1 MGGRGNVERLW
12 ELTAEH
18 SPVGMTLVGPDGVV
32 LSANRALC
40 AMLRCDESDLVG
52 SRYELLTHPEDRAAH
67 VRLFD
72 EMLSGSR
79 SSYRLTKR
87 CQRLDGSVVWGDLS
101 AALLHTE
108 AGEPLYVI
116 GQINDVDQQRRRE
129 GELAEAVETITR
141 QTRVAQAILDAVD
154 VGLLLIDGDG
164 GYEMFNRRQAEF
176 FALAFPEGHRGRA
189 GQVGDVFAADATTRL
204 EAEECPAE
212 RARQGQPFDDYR
224 IWVGADPSRRRAL
237 AVSSRPVLDEKG
249 AFAGA
254 ALAYSD
260 VTDLMRAIEARDD
273 FLAAASHELR
283 TPLMSVVGY
292 LELIEDDPQLDE
304 SLRHQV
310 GVAQR
315 NARRLGL
322 LVADLLESTQRSDTG
337 LVLSRSMI
345 DVGALARE
353 AVEAALPMAGAAGIG
368 VACSQSPRAMAEV
381 DHERVRQVFDN
392 LLTNAVKYTDR
403 GGEVDVRV
411 EVRGGFVAVEV
422 RDSGIGIGIED
433 LDSLF
438 TPFFR
443 AGAARE
449 RHATGVGLGLG
460 ICESIVVAHGG
471 WIEVESTVGIGTSM
485 TVMLPAVVE
494 PG

>member
-1 MGGRGNVERLW
+1 MAGTGDVERLW

-40 AMLRCDESDLVG
+40 TMLRCTEGDLVG
-52 SRYELLTHPEDRAAH
+52 SRYELLSHPEDRAGH
-67 VRLFD
+67 MRLFD

-79 SSYRLTKR
+79 TSYRLTKR

-101 AALLHTE
+101 AALLHDE
-108 AGEPLYVI
+108 DGEPLYVI

-129 GELAEAVETITR
+129 SELAEAVETISH
-141 QTRVAQAILDAVD
+141 QTHVARAILDTVD
-154 VGLLLIDGDG
+154 VGLLLIDRDG
-164 GYEMFNRRQAEF
+164 GYEMFNRRMAELL
-176 FALAFPEGHRGRA
+176 ALAFPEGHQGRA
-189 GQVGDVFAADATTRL
+189 GQVGDVFAADAATRL
-204 EAEECPAE
+204 EARECPSA
-212 RARQGQPFDDYR
+212 RAREGRPFDDYR
-224 IWVGADPSRRRAL
+224 IWIGADPSCRRAV
-237 AVSSRPVLDEKG
+237 AVSSRPVLDADG

-260 VTDLMRAIEARDD
+260 ITDLMRAIEARDD

-292 LELIEDDPQLDE
+292 LELIEQDPTLDD
-304 SLRHQV
+304 SLRHLV

-315 NARRLGL
+315 NAGRLGL
-322 LVADLLESTQRSDTG
+322 LVADLLESSRHSDAG
-337 LVLSRSMI
+337 LVLSRSLI
-345 DVGALARE
+345 DVGALANE
-353 AVEAALPMAGAAGIG
+353 AVESALPFARAAGIA
-368 VACSQSPRAMAEV
+368 VARSHSSRAMAEV
-381 DHERVRQVFDN
+381 DHERVRQVLDN
-392 LLTNAVKYTDR
+392 LLTNAVKYTDP

-411 EVRGGFVAVEV
+411 EVRGSFVVVEV
-422 RDSGIGIGIED
+422 RDNGIGIEKED

-443 AGAARE
+443 SDAARE
-449 RHATGVGLGLG
+449 RHASGVGLGLG
-460 ICESIVVAHGG
+460 ICEGIVEAHGG
-471 WIEVESTVGIGTSM
+471 RIEVQSTVGIGTSM
-485 TVMLPAVVE
+485 TVMLPAVVG